1 MPKRFRFA
9 RRYPRRIQRRPWVR
23 HGLLA
28 TATATTGAGA
38 LLLTTPRAAAAS
50 TVSDANALV
59 YDVNAIRAWFH
70 LSPLTVNPA
79 LSNFAVG
86 HSEQMAAAG
95 AIFHTASLYSV
106 AALVPGWSQV
116 GENVGMGPSEPV
128 VANAL
133 AHSEYHLRNMLGA
146 YDEIGVGVVYQ
157 GATVYITEEFARAPL
172 W

>member
-1 MPKRFRFA
+1 MPKRLGLA

-38 LLLTTPRAAAAS
+38 LLLTTPRPAAAD
-50 TVSDANALV
+50 TVSDANALA
-59 YDVNAIRAWFH
+59 YDVNAIRTWFH
-70 LSPLTVNPA
+70 LSPLTVNPT
-79 LSNFAVG
+79 LSNFAVA

-95 AIFHTASLYSV
+95 TIFHTASLYSV
-106 AALVPGWSQV
+106 AALVPGWTLV
-116 GENVGMGPSEPV
+116 GENVGMGPNEAL

-146 YDEIGVGVVYQ
+146 YDQMGIGVVYR
-157 GATVYITEEFARAPL
+157 GATVYITEEFAQAPL
-172 W
+172 